1 LNSGVKRKTHYHT
14 KPQSH
19 EGQLGSGILILHFF
33 VPSCETGLN
42 DERGGNCVMDNAILN
57 QILNIAFEK
66 KVSDIHFEV
75 DNPPMFRARGH
86 LIRAKLGNL
95 TKQDTEFVAKAVM
108 EQHNRKLPE
117 DLKEFDTSYTLA
129 NVGRFRVS
137 IFRQRGNLGVVMRV
151 IPHQIGTFEQLN
163 LPPVLGRIAQVPNG
177 LILVTGPTG
186 NGKSTTLAS
195 MMKYINDTFD
205 YNIITIEDPI
215 EFLFTSSKSCIIQR
229 EVGIDTDSFTVA
241 LRSAMRMNPDVIM
254 VGEMRDL
261 ETVDACVMAAET
273 GHLVLSTLHTH
284 NTASS
289 VNRIV
294 GYFPPEA
301 QENTRHRLAES
312 LIAVISMRLIRGR
325 SGETVLPVLEVMYAT
340 PTIKACIRDN
350 KLDEIE
356 QHIEKGRDEY
366 GMLTMDQHLIQ
377 LCRAELITL
386 DEAKRI
392 SRSKDLERKLM
403 YS

>member
-1 LNSGVKRKTHYHT
+1 
-14 KPQSH
+14 
-19 EGQLGSGILILHFF
+19 
-33 VPSCETGLN
+33 
-42 DERGGNCVMDNAILN
+42 MDNTLLN

-95 TKQDTEFVAKAVM
+95 AKEDTEFVARAVM

-137 IFRQRGNLGVVMRV
+137 IFRQRGSLGVVMRV

-163 LPPVLGRIAQVPNG
+163 LPAVLGRIAQVPNG

-195 MMKYINDTFD
+195 MMRYINDSFA

-215 EFLFTSSKSCIIQR
+215 EFLFTSSKSCVIQR
-229 EVGIDTDSFTVA
+229 EVGIDTDSFNVA

-261 ETVDACVMAAET
+261 ETVDACVKAAET
-273 GHLVLSTLHTH
+273 GHLVLSTLHTP
-284 NTASS
+284 NTAASI
-289 VNRIV
+289 NRIV
-294 GYFPPEA
+294 GYFPPDS
-301 QENTRHRLAES
+301 QENTRQRLAES
-312 LIAVISMRLIRGR
+312 ITAVISIRLVRGK
-325 SGETVLPVLEVMYAT
+325 SGESVLPVLEVMYAT
-340 PTIKACIRDN
+340 STIKACIRDN

-356 QHIEKGRDEY
+356 QYIEKGRDEY
-366 GMLTMDQHLIQ
+366 GMQTMDQHLIQ
-377 LCRAELITL
+377 LCRDELITL

-403 YS
+403 FS

>member
-1 LNSGVKRKTHYHT
+1 
-14 KPQSH
+14 
-19 EGQLGSGILILHFF
+19 
-33 VPSCETGLN
+33 
-42 DERGGNCVMDNAILN
+42 MDNAMLN

-66 KVSDIHFEV
+66 RVSDIHFEV

-86 LIRAKLGNL
+86 LIRAKLPNM
-95 TKQDTEFVAKAVM
+95 TKQDTEFVAAAVM
-108 EQHNRKLPE
+108 AQHSRKLPE

-151 IPHQIGTFEQLN
+151 IPHQIGNFEQLN

-195 MMKYINDTFD
+195 MMKYINDQFD

-215 EFLFTSSKSCIIQR
+215 EFLFTSSMSCVIQR
-229 EVGIDTDSFTVA
+229 EVGIDTDGFSVA

-261 ETVDACVMAAET
+261 ETIDACVKAAET

-284 NTASS
+284 NTSS
-289 VNRIV
+289 TINRIV
-294 GYFPPEA
+294 GYFPPES
-301 QENTRHRLAES
+301 QENTRQRLAES
-312 LIAVISMRLIRGR
+312 LAAVISIRLVRGK

-340 PTIKACIRDN
+340 STIKACIRDN

-356 QHIEKGRDEY
+356 QFIEKGHDEY
-366 GMLTMDQHLIQ
+366 GMQTMDQHLIQ

-403 YS
+403 FS

>member
-1 LNSGVKRKTHYHT
+1 
-14 KPQSH
+14 
-19 EGQLGSGILILHFF
+19 
-33 VPSCETGLN
+33 
-42 DERGGNCVMDNAILN
+42 MDNTILN

-86 LIRAKLGNL
+86 LVRSKLANL
-95 TKQDTEFVAKAVM
+95 TKQDTDFVAKAVM
-108 EQHNRKLPE
+108 EQQGRKLPD
-117 DLKEFDTSYTLA
+117 DLKEMDTSYTLA

-151 IPHQIGTFEQLN
+151 IPHQIGNFEELH
-163 LPPVLGRIAQVPNG
+163 LPEVLGRIAQVPNG

-195 MMKYINDTFD
+195 MMKYINDSFD
-205 YNIITIEDPI
+205 YNIITVEDPI
-215 EFLFTSSKSCIIQR
+215 EFLFTSSKSCVVQR
-229 EVGIDTDSFTVA
+229 EVGIDTESFSIA

-254 VGEMRDL
+254 VGELRDL
-261 ETVDACVMAAET
+261 ETIDACVKAAET

-284 NTASS
+284 NTAST

-301 QENTRHRLAES
+301 QENTRQRLAES
-312 LIAVISMRLIRGR
+312 LTAVVSIRLIRGKN
-325 SGETVLPVLEVMYAT
+325 GETVLPVLEVMYAT
-340 PTIKACIRDN
+340 AAIKACIRDN
-350 KLDEIE
+350 KLGEIE
-356 QHIEKGRDEY
+356 QYIEKGRDEY
-366 GMLTMDQHLIQ
+366 GMQTMDQHLIQ
-377 LCRAELITL
+377 LCKAELITL

-403 YS
+403 FSENS

>member
-1 LNSGVKRKTHYHT
+1 
-14 KPQSH
+14 
-19 EGQLGSGILILHFF
+19 
-33 VPSCETGLN
+33 
-42 DERGGNCVMDNAILN
+42 MDIAIFN

-66 KVSDIHFEV
+66 RVSDIHFEV
-75 DNPPMFRARGH
+75 DHPPMFRARGH
-86 LIRAKLGNL
+86 LVRSKLANL
-95 TKQDTEFVAKAVM
+95 TKKDTEFVANAVV

-137 IFRQRGNLGVVMRV
+137 IFRQRGNLGIVMRV
-151 IPHQIGTFEQLN
+151 IPHQISTFEELN
-163 LPPVLGRIAQVPNG
+163 LPPVLGKIAQIPNG

-195 MMKYINDTFD
+195 MIRFINDNFD
-205 YNIITIEDPI
+205 YNIIMIEDPI
-215 EFLFTSSKSCIIQR
+215 EFLFTSNKSCVIQR
-229 EVGIDTDSFTVA
+229 EVGIDTESIGVA

-261 ETVDACVMAAET
+261 ETIDACVKAAET
-273 GHLVLSTLHTH
+273 GHLVFSTLHTH
-284 NTASS
+284 NAASS
-289 VNRIV
+289 INRIV

-312 LIAVISMRLIRGR
+312 LIATISMRLIRGK
-325 SGETVLPVLEVMYAT
+325 GDETILPVLEVMYAT
-340 PTIKACIRDN
+340 STIKACIWDN
-350 KLDEIE
+350 HLDEIE
-356 QHIEKGRDEY
+356 QYIEKGRDEY
-366 GMLTMDQHLIQ
+366 GMQTMDQHLIQ
-377 LCRAELITL
+377 LCRAKLITL

-392 SRSKDLERKLM
+392 SRSKDLERKLT

>member
-1 LNSGVKRKTHYHT
+1 
-14 KPQSH
+14 
-19 EGQLGSGILILHFF
+19 
-33 VPSCETGLN
+33 
-42 DERGGNCVMDNAILN
+42 MDIAVFN
-57 QILNIAFEK
+57 QILHIAFEK

-86 LIRAKLGNL
+86 LIRSKLANL
-95 TKQDTEFVAKAVM
+95 TKKDTEFVANTVM

-117 DLKEFDTSYTLA
+117 DLKELDTSYTLE

-151 IPHQIGTFEQLN
+151 IPHQIGTFEELN
-163 LPPVLGRIAQVPNG
+163 LPPVLGSIVQVPNG

-195 MMKYINDTFD
+195 MMRFINDHFD

-215 EFLFTSSKSCIIQR
+215 EFLFTSNKSCIIQR
-229 EVGIDTDSFTVA
+229 EVGIDTESFSVA

-261 ETVDACVMAAET
+261 DTIDACVKAAET

-289 VNRIV
+289 INRIV
-294 GYFPPEA
+294 GYFQPQA
-301 QENTRHRLAES
+301 QENIRQRLAES
-312 LIAVISMRLIRGR
+312 LVAVISLRLIRGKKD
-325 SGETVLPVLEVMYAT
+325 ETILPVLEVMYAT
-340 PTIKACIRDN
+340 SSIKACIRDN
-350 KLDEIE
+350 RLDEIE
-356 QHIEKGRDEY
+356 QYIEKGRDEY
-366 GMLTMDQHLIQ
+366 HMQTIDQHLIQ

-392 SRSKDLERKLM
+392 SRSKDLERKLT

>member
-1 LNSGVKRKTHYHT
+1 
-14 KPQSH
+14 
-19 EGQLGSGILILHFF
+19 
-33 VPSCETGLN
+33 
-42 DERGGNCVMDNAILN
+42 MDNAILN

-66 KVSDIHFEV
+66 RVSDIHFEV

-86 LIRAKLGNL
+86 LIRSKLAGL
-95 TKQDTEFVAKAVM
+95 TKKDTEFVANAVM
-108 EQHNRKLPE
+108 EQNNRKTPE
-117 DLKEFDTSYTLA
+117 DLKEFDTSYTLP

-151 IPHQIGTFEQLN
+151 IPHQIGTFEELN
-163 LPPVLGRIAQVPNG
+163 LPPVLRRIAQVPNG

-195 MMKYINDTFD
+195 MMRFINDTFD

-215 EFLFTSSKSCIIQR
+215 EFLFTSNKSCIIQR
-229 EVGIDTDSFTVA
+229 EVGIDTESFSVA

-261 ETVDACVMAAET
+261 ETIDACVKAAET
-273 GHLVLSTLHTH
+273 GHLVFSTLHTH

-294 GYFPPEA
+294 GYFPPQA
-301 QENTRHRLAES
+301 QENVRQRLAECLVAVVS
-312 LIAVISMRLIRGR
+312 LRLVRGKN
-325 SGETVLPVLEVMYAT
+325 GETVLPAIEVMYAT
-340 PTIKACIRDN
+340 STIKACIKDN
-350 KLDEIE
+350 RLDEIE
-356 QHIEKGRDEY
+356 QYVERGRDEY
-366 GMLTMDQHLIQ
+366 NMQTMDQHLIQ
-377 LCRAELITL
+377 LCRAGLITL
-386 DEAKRI
+386 DDAKRI
-392 SRSKDLERKLM
+392 SRSKDLERKLT

>member
-1 LNSGVKRKTHYHT
+1 
-14 KPQSH
+14 
-19 EGQLGSGILILHFF
+19 
-33 VPSCETGLN
+33 
-42 DERGGNCVMDNAILN
+42 MDNTILN

-75 DNPPMFRARGH
+75 DNPPMFRAHGH
-86 LIRAKLGNL
+86 LIRAKLGPL

-108 EQHNRKLPE
+108 EQHNRKMPE

-151 IPHQIGTFEQLN
+151 IPDQVSTFEQLN

-177 LILVTGPTG
+177 LVLVTGPTG

-195 MMKYINDTFD
+195 MMKHINDTFD

-229 EVGIDTDSFTVA
+229 EVGIDTESFSVA

-261 ETVDACVMAAET
+261 DTIDACVKAAET
-273 GHLVLSTLHTH
+273 GHLVLSTFHTH
-284 NTASS
+284 NAASS
-289 VNRIV
+289 INRIV

-312 LIAVISMRLIRGR
+312 LIAVISIRLIRGK
-325 SGETVLPVLEVMYAT
+325 SGETVLPVLEVMYTTSA
-340 PTIKACIRDN
+340 IKACIRDN
-350 KLDEIE
+350 KLDELE
-356 QHIEKGRDEY
+356 QYIEKGRDEY
-366 GMLTMDQHLIQ
+366 GMQTMDQHLIQ
-377 LCRAELITL
+377 LCKAELITL

-403 YS
+403 FY

>member
-1 LNSGVKRKTHYHT
+1 MD
-14 KPQSH
+14 
-19 EGQLGSGILILHFF
+19 I
-33 VPSCETGLN
+33 
-42 DERGGNCVMDNAILN
+42 MDNAILN

-86 LIRAKLGNL
+86 LIRAKLPNM
-95 TKQDTEFVAKAVM
+95 TKQDTEFVAGTVM
-108 EQHNRKLPE
+108 AQHNRKLPE
-117 DLKEFDTSYTLA
+117 DLREFDTSYTLP

-151 IPHQIGTFEQLN
+151 IPHQIGNFEQLN
-163 LPPVLGRIAQVPNG
+163 LPAVLGRIAQVPNG

-195 MMKYINDTFD
+195 IMKHVSDNFD

-215 EFLFTSSKSCIIQR
+215 EFLFSSSKSCVIQR
-229 EVGIDTDSFTVA
+229 EVGIDTESFSIA

-261 ETVDACVMAAET
+261 DTIDACVQAAET
-273 GHLVLSTLHTH
+273 GHLVFSTLHTH
-284 NTASS
+284 NTAST

-294 GYFPPEA
+294 GYFSPES
-301 QENTRHRLAES
+301 QENTRQRLAES
-312 LIAVISMRLIRGR
+312 LTAVISMRLIRGKDN
-325 SGETVLPVLEVMYAT
+325 EAVLPVLEVMYAT
-340 PTIKACIRDN
+340 PTIKACIREN

-356 QHIEKGRDEY
+356 QYIEKGRDEY
-366 GMLTMDQHLIQ
+366 DMQTMDQHLIQ

-386 DEAKRI
+386 DEAKRV

>member
-1 LNSGVKRKTHYHT
+1 
-14 KPQSH
+14 
-19 EGQLGSGILILHFF
+19 
-33 VPSCETGLN
+33 
-42 DERGGNCVMDNAILN
+42 MDNTILN

-86 LIRAKLGNL
+86 LLRSKLGNL
-95 TKQDTEFVAKAVM
+95 TKQDTEFVANSVM
-108 EQHNRKLPE
+108 AQHNRKLPE
-117 DLKEFDTSYTLA
+117 DLKELDTSYTLS

-137 IFRQRGNLGVVMRV
+137 IFRQRGNIGVVMRV
-151 IPHQIGTFEQLN
+151 IPHQIGTFEELN

-195 MMKYINDTFD
+195 MMRFINDNFD

-215 EFLFTSSKSCIIQR
+215 EFLFTSSKSCVIQR
-229 EVGIDTDSFTVA
+229 EVGIDTESFSVA

-254 VGEMRDL
+254 VGELRDP
-261 ETVDACVMAAET
+261 ETIDACVKAAET
-273 GHLVLSTLHTH
+273 GHLVLSTLHTN

-294 GYFPPEA
+294 GYFPPES
-301 QENTRHRLAES
+301 QENARHRLADS
-312 LIAVISMRLIRGR
+312 LIAVICIRLIRGKN
-325 SGETVLPVLEVMYAT
+325 GESVLPVLEVMYAT
-340 PTIKACIRDN
+340 SSIKACIRDN
-350 KLDEIE
+350 KLDEID
-356 QHIEKGRDEY
+356 QYIEKGRDEY
-366 GMLTMDQHLIQ
+366 GMQTMDQHLIQ

-392 SRSKDLERKLM
+392 SHSKDLERKLM

>member
-1 LNSGVKRKTHYHT
+1 
-14 KPQSH
+14 
-19 EGQLGSGILILHFF
+19 
-33 VPSCETGLN
+33 
-42 DERGGNCVMDNAILN
+42 MDNTILN

-66 KVSDIHFEV
+66 RVSDIHFEV

-86 LIRAKLGNL
+86 LIRAKLGDL
-95 TKQDTEFVAKAVM
+95 TKQDTEFVAAAVM
-108 EQHNRKLPE
+108 EQQRRKLPE
-117 DLKEFDTSYTLA
+117 DLKELDTSYTLP

-137 IFRQRGNLGVVMRV
+137 LFRQRGNLGVVMRV

-163 LPPVLGRIAQVPNG
+163 LPPVLSRIAQVPNG

-195 MMKYINDTFD
+195 MTKHINETFA

-215 EFLFTSSKSCIIQR
+215 EFLFTSSKSCVVQR
-229 EVGIDTDSFTVA
+229 EVGIDTDSFGAA

-261 ETVDACVMAAET
+261 ETIDACVKAAET
-273 GHLVLSTLHTH
+273 GHLVLSTLHTQ

-294 GYFPPEA
+294 GYYPSEA
-301 QENTRHRLAES
+301 QENVRHRLAEC
-312 LIAVISMRLIRGR
+312 LTAVISMRLVRGKK
-325 SGETVLPVLEVMYAT
+325 GETVLPVLEVMYAT
-340 PTIKACIRDN
+340 ATIKACIRDN

-356 QHIEKGRDEY
+356 KHIEKGRDEY
-366 GMLTMDQHLIQ
+366 GMQTMDQHLVE

-386 DEAKRI
+386 DEAKRV

-403 YS
+403 FS

>member
-1 LNSGVKRKTHYHT
+1 
-14 KPQSH
+14 
-19 EGQLGSGILILHFF
+19 
-33 VPSCETGLN
+33 
-42 DERGGNCVMDNAILN
+42 MDSTILN
-57 QILNIAFEK
+57 QILHIAFEK

-86 LIRAKLGNL
+86 LIRAKLPNL

-108 EQHNRKLPE
+108 EQRNRKLLE

-137 IFRQRGNLGVVMRV
+137 IFQQRGNLGVVMRV
-151 IPHQIGTFEQLN
+151 IPHQISTFEELN
-163 LPPVLGRIAQVPNG
+163 LPPVLGRIAQLPNG

-195 MMKYINDTFD
+195 MLRFINDNFD

-229 EVGIDTDSFTVA
+229 EVGIDTESFSVA

-261 ETVDACVMAAET
+261 ETIDACVKAAET

-284 NTASS
+284 NTASTI
-289 VNRIV
+289 NRIV

-312 LIAVISMRLIRGR
+312 LIAIISLRLIRGK
-325 SGETVLPVLEVMYAT
+325 SEETVLPVVEVMYAT
-340 PTIKACIRDN
+340 STIKACIHDN
-350 KLDEIE
+350 HLDEIE

-366 GMLTMDQHLIQ
+366 GMQTMDQHLIR
-377 LCRAELITL
+377 LCREELITL

>member
-1 LNSGVKRKTHYHT
+1 
-14 KPQSH
+14 
-19 EGQLGSGILILHFF
+19 
-33 VPSCETGLN
+33 
-42 DERGGNCVMDNAILN
+42 MDNTILN

-66 KVSDIHFEV
+66 RVSDIHFEV
-75 DNPPMFRARGH
+75 DHPPMFRARGH
-86 LIRAKLGNL
+86 LVRSKLANL
-95 TKQDTEFVAKAVM
+95 TKQDTEFVASAVM
-108 EQHNRKLPE
+108 GQHNRKLPD

-205 YNIITIEDPI
+205 YNIIAIEDPI

-229 EVGIDTDSFTVA
+229 EVGIDTESFSGA

-261 ETVDACVMAAET
+261 ETIDACVKAAET

-284 NTASS
+284 NASS
-289 VNRIV
+289 TINRIV

-301 QENTRHRLAES
+301 QDNTRQRLAES
-312 LIAVISMRLIRGR
+312 LMAIVSLRLIRGK
-325 SGETVLPVLEVMYAT
+325 SEETILPALEVMYAT

-356 QHIEKGRDEY
+356 QYIEKGQDEY
-366 GMLTMDQHLIQ
+366 GMQTIDQHLIR
-377 LCRAELITL
+377 LCREKRITL
-386 DEAKRI
+386 DEAKRV

-403 YS
+403 FS